1 MSLWK
6 IAWRSIQQRSLA
18 SLLTTISMA
27 LGVML
32 VVAVLVIYNVVHQA
46 FHRGGEGYDLIIGP
60 PKGSNL
66 ELVLSSVF
74 YIGQPMTTLPYGVY
88 LDLYQNRIGGN
99 WVRDAV
105 PICLGDNY
113 EDKRVVGTTSGMFD
127 LKDSDDRQIFQFAD
141 GKAFEDDE
149 RGWFTAVAGATAARQ
164 VGLKVGGKFRP
175 THDAAGGAGHKHG
188 EFEVVGIL
196 KPTGSP
202 NDNVLFVNIEGFYRV
217 GGHAGRVGMALTEA
231 KTTAAPP
238 ATKHGS
244 KPADEPRDMSAGST
258 GFSRNPGGKEV
269 GVPPSGGPAK
279 GAKPPEGGTPVAK
292 PDEDHDEDEHLH
304 QPIPD
309 SAKQVSAVLVCTRDA
324 AETLP
329 LATEINKGKEA
340 QAAVPAKEINNLFEK
355 IVGNIEI
362 VLLVFAIMIVLVAGI
377 GIMVSIYN
385 SMNDRRHEIAI
396 MRALGARRSTVMVVI
411 LLESILLSLGGGV
424 LGLTMGHSLL
434 ALAGPWIAE
443 RVNLPLSMLN
453 FRAAELILVPGLI
466 VLASIV
472 GYLPALAAY
481 RTDVGKSLVA
491 NP

>member
-1 MSLWK
+1 
-6 IAWRSIQQRSLA
+6 
-18 SLLTTISMA
+18 MA

-46 FHRGGEGYDLIIGP
+46 FHRGGQGYDLIVGP

-66 ELVLSSVF
+66 DLVLSSVF
-74 YIGQPMTTLPYGVY
+74 YLSQPMSTLPYSVY
-88 LDLYQNRIGGN
+88 DDLYHERGTWLVDKS

-105 PICLGDNY
+105 PVCLGDVY

-127 LKDSDDRQIFQFAD
+127 LKDDKDLAIFHFAQ

-149 RGWFTAVAGATAARQ
+149 KSWFTAVAGATAARQ
-164 VGLKVGGKFRP
+164 LGLKPGDKFRP
-175 THDAAGGAGHKHG
+175 THDAGGGKPKHQHG
-188 EFEVVGIL
+188 EFTVVGIL
-196 KPTGSP
+196 EPTGSP

-217 GGHAGRVGMALTEA
+217 GGHAGRAGGALMEA
-231 KTTAAPP
+231 KPVTESGAAKYEP
-238 ATKHGS
+238 
-244 KPADEPRDMSAGST
+244 KPADEPRNMSASST
-258 GFSRNPGGKEV
+258 GINRNGNVAKL
-269 GVPPSGGPAK
+269 PA
-279 GAKPPEGGTPVAK
+279 GGTPAAK

-304 QPIPD
+304 TAIPD
-309 SAKQVSAVLVCTRDA
+309 SAKQVSAVLVCTRDPDQ
-324 AETLP
+324 TLQ
-329 LATEINKGKEA
+329 LANEINKGKVA
-340 QAAVPAKEINNLFEK
+340 QAAIPMKEINTLFEK
-355 IVGNIEI
+355 IVGNIEL

-385 SMNDRRHEIAI
+385 SMNDRRQEIAI

-411 LLESILLSLGGGV
+411 LLESILLSLGGGL
-424 LGLTMGHSLL
+424 LGLAMGHGLI
-434 ALAGPWIAE
+434 AVAGPWIAE

-453 FRAAELILVPGLI
+453 FRFAELILVPGLI

-481 RTDVGKSLVA
+481 RTDVGKSLIA